1 MPNHNPSNHPVSSLQ
16 SPITLL
22 KSIFGYED
30 FRPLQ
35 ADIIANVQ
43 QQRDT
48 LVIMPTG
55 GGKSLCFQIPA
66 LLLDGLTVV
75 VSPLISLMDDQ
86 VTQLRQLN
94 VPAAYLNS
102 TLSYSEYLETVNRVK
117 QGQIKLVY
125 MAPETLLRPE
135 TLVMLE
141 GCQLDMLAIDEA
153 HCISQWG
160 HDFRPEYRQIVDV
173 RRRFPHAVCIALT
186 ATATTR
192 VREDIRQTLN
202 FQDRDEFVASFDRP
216 NLAIVVRGQRNAA
229 QQVLD
234 FISEHADQ
242 SGIIYCSTRKK
253 VEEMCGFLLEHDIR
267 ALPYH
272 GGMENSTRAANQT
285 AFIRDNVNVMVA
297 TIAFGMGIDKPDVRF
312 VLHADLP
319 KDVENYYQQ
328 IGRAGRDSLPADC
341 LLLYSRGDVRTQL
354 FFIEQGAEEE
364 GAGRRQR
371 LNQLVQWAESGKCR
385 RQLLLAYFGEDY
397 AGGDNCGNCDNCL
410 RDDAKQVDV
419 TVPAQKFLS
428 CIFRTGQRF
437 GANHVINVLRGSK
450 AKRVLEFGHDQ
461 VSTYGIGMEF
471 SALQWQHLARQFVQ
485 QGLLTQDPEYST
497 LKLTAVGTAVL
508 KGQQPVLAMLD
519 EEKVESGSRGEPVE
533 FDAALFGLLRNK
545 RKELA
550 DEASVPPY
558 MIFADRSLQEMASY
572 FPHSPAT
579 LETIHGVGQAKV
591 QRYAD
596 DFLPVLVTYCAE
608 HDLEEK
614 PKASKKIHATRSTI
628 RKSRSDEVGERYA
641 DGSTIQQLQDE
652 YGVQRRTIVGHL
664 AKYVQAGNALPL
676 DQIRAESTLSAE
688 GQAQVLAAFD
698 EVGAD
703 FLRPVFEFLQE
714 QVAYDEIDILRIVY
728 WAGKG

>member
-1 MPNHNPSNHPVSSLQ
+1 MSDHNTFNQLISNSQ
-16 SPITLL
+16 SPIALL
-22 KSIFGYED
+22 TSIFGYDE

-35 ADIIANVQ
+35 ADIINNVQ
-43 QQRDT
+43 QRRDT

-55 GGKSLCFQIPA
+55 GGKSLCYQIPA
-66 LLLDGLTVV
+66 LLFDGLTVV

-102 TLSYSEYLETVNRVK
+102 TLSYSEHIETVNRIR

-141 GCQLDMLAIDEA
+141 GCQLDLLAIDEA

-173 RRRFPHAVCIALT
+173 RRRFPQAVCAALT

-192 VREDIRQTLN
+192 VRDDIRQTLN
-202 FQDRDEFVASFDRP
+202 LRDENEFLASFDRP

-234 FISEHADQ
+234 FISDHADQ

-253 VEEMCGFLLEHDIR
+253 VEEMCGFLLEHEIR

-272 GGMENSTRAANQT
+272 GGMDSATRAANQT

-354 FFIEQGAEEE
+354 YLIEQGAEEE

-371 LNQLVQWAESGKCR
+371 LNQLVQWAETGQCR
-385 RQLLLAYFGEDY
+385 RRQLLAYFGEEY
-397 AGGDNCGNCDNCL
+397 GGGDNCGNCDNCL
-410 RDDAKQVDV
+410 REDVEQVDV

-428 CIFRTGQRF
+428 CVFRTGQRF
-437 GANHVINVLRGSK
+437 GANHVVNVLRGSK
-450 AKRVLEFGHDQ
+450 AKRVLELGHDQ

-497 LKLTAVGTAVL
+497 LKLTAAGTAVL
-508 KGQQPVLAMLD
+508 KGQQPVMAMLD
-519 EEKVESGSRGEPVE
+519 EERVEAASRGEPVE
-533 FDAALFGLLRNK
+533 FDAALFGLLRTT
-545 RKELA
+545 RKALA
-550 DEASVPPY
+550 DEAGVPPY
-558 MIFADRSLQEMASY
+558 MIFADRSLQEMASF
-572 FPHSPAT
+572 FPHTPAA
-579 LETIHGVGQAKV
+579 LETMHGVGQAKV
-591 QRYAD
+591 QRHAD
-596 DFLPVLVTYCAE
+596 DFLPIIVAYCAE
-608 HDLEEK
+608 NGLAEK
-614 PKASKKIHATRSTI
+614 PQTSKKIRATRATI
-628 RKSRSDEVGERYA
+628 RKSRSDEVGELYA
-641 DGSTIQQLQDE
+641 EGLTIQQLQDE

-664 AKYVQAGNALPL
+664 AKYVQAGNALSL

-688 GQAQVLAAFD
+688 GQAQVLTAFD

-728 WAGKG
+728 WAGKA